1 MLQYVARDVDT
12 VDGER
17 LFGRAGDESG
27 RADRWYRRLDAGD
40 RGGLPGHSL
49 REKAA
54 FARHD
59 REGRPARHGI
69 DHLDEGTQPRLVGQA
84 DGADQRDAARDGEHG
99 ERQSSRTTTREAAGH
114 AERAHHDTFV
124 MASALTPD
132 DRASTTPATRFYAAR
147 PWVTRW

>member
-1 MLQYVARDVDT
+1 VRGGGGGEGAGGPGGPPPPAAGAGGPPPPPPP
-12 VDGER
+12 GER
-17 LFGRAGDESG
+17 PPS
-27 RADRWYRRLDAGD
+27 
-40 RGGLPGHSL
+40 
-49 REKAA
+49 
-54 FARHD
+54 ARHD

-69 DHLDEGTQPRLVGQA
+69 DHLDEGTQHRLVGQA

-99 ERQSSRTTTREAAGH
+99 ERQSSRATTREAAGH